1 MLILPLLLVA
11 FVTTLGAQDLSCLS
25 VDDVKVVR
33 QMLADREFF
42 KKRAEDAEAQL
53 AAAVISRDNWKGLYE
68 SEKKRADEI
77 QGERIKIL
85 TDQAIAD
92 RQKIGELNAQV
103 ISLKSS
109 RKWWFGAG
117 VVSGGFGGY
126 YIGKNQN
133 RIVQAV
139 APQQSAVQFGTSLK
153 F

>member
-1 MLILPLLLVA
+1 VEDVA
-11 FVTTLGAQDLSCLS
+11 QLRKLA
-25 VDDVKVVR
+25 
-33 QMLADREFF
+33 ADRDYQ
-42 KKRAEDAEAQL
+42 KSRADEAARQSSEWQSS
-53 AAAVISRDNWKGLYE
+53 AAKWEALYL

-77 QGERIKIL
+77 QGQRIQIL

-117 VVSGGFGGY
+117 AVVGGFGGY
-126 YIGKNQN
+126 YIGKN
-133 RIVQAV
+133 RDR
-139 APQQSAVQFGTSLK
+139 AVQIISGSQPSAFNFGTSFK